1 MQSTISTN
9 RKVDP
14 INVKNIEELI
24 YLLQEWDND
33 YRNNWWTDARVAY
46 IEWLK
51 FINNLKK

>member
-14 INVKNIEELI
+14 MNVKNIEELI

-46 IEWLK
+46 VEWLK